1 MLGSVGFM
9 EDRRWQEWMIVVC
22 LLALAGAAIWTVFG
36 DDLHDLVSGQPD
48 IAHDR
53 AQPRISDK

>member
-1 MLGSVGFM
+1 M